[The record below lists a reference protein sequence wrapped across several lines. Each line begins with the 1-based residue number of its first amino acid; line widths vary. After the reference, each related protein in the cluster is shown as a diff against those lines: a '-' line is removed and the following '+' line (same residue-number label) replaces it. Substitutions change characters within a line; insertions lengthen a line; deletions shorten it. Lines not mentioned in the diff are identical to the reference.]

1 MNESWLR
8 RLSGA
13 RERGAWDGPSCAL
26 TFDDGPDPLYTPQ
39 VLDEL
44 ARLGAV
50 ATFFV
55 VGAKVQR
62 HPELVR
68 RMLAEGHH
76 VGSHSHTHRKPWE
89 SSGRLIAADFAAGR
103 SALERVTGTRVR
115 LFRPPYGWLSVR
127 TACWIRAHAPNAWI
141 WSVDPDDWRPEAT
154 TTSIAETSERL
165 GPGDVMLLHDGV
177 EGPPSE
183 VGQDRSP
190 TVAAVAR
197 IVEGGRSRG
206 LSFVTLPA

>member
-1 MNESWLR
+1 VKARLLR

-13 RERGAWDGPSCAL
+13 RESAAWAGASCAL
-26 TFDDGPDPLYTPQ
+26 TFDDGPDPRHTPQ

-44 ARLGAV
+44 ERLGVV

-55 VGAKVQR
+55 IGAKAQR

-76 VGSHSHTHRKPWE
+76 VGSHSQTHRKPWE
-89 SSGRLIAADFAAGR
+89 LPGRVVVEDYREGH
-103 SALERVTGTRVR
+103 SALEQVTGSRVR
-115 LFRPPYGWLSVR
+115 LFRPPYGWLSAR
-127 TACWIRAHAPNAWI
+127 SGLWIRANAPSAWI

-154 TTSIAETSERL
+154 TAGIVRTSASL

-177 EGPPSE
+177 AGPPSE
-183 VGQDRSP
+183 VGQGRSH
-190 TVAAVAR
+190 TVAALAGIIEGAR
-197 IVEGGRSRG
+197 ARG